1 MGRDYLKIKQ
11 RYGLLFSKLLQTHNS
26 LKITR
31 LTQFWQPRGVPELW
45 NGVKKKKGVRG
56 IYRGGLLPTLSKVAN
71 VR

>member
-11 RYGLLFSKLLQTHNS
+11 RYGLLLSKLLQTHNS

-45 NGVKKKKGVRG
+45 NGVKKKKGVGG
-56 IYRGGLLPTLSKVAN
+56 IYRGGLLPTL
-71 VR
+71 